1 MNTIVMTK
9 KENLK
14 YEGKKYI
21 AVSPLKRDSCQ
32 GCVFSEMYCGGARCL
47 PQGRKDGRDV
57 IFVLKTKKEKAT

>member
-1 MNTIVMTK
+1 MSTIVMTK

-21 AVSPLKRDSCQ
+21 AISPLKSGSCH
-32 GCVFSEMYCGGARCL
+32 GCVFSEMYCGGAHCL
-47 PQGRKDGRDV
+47 PQERKDGRNV